1 MITPPPP
8 RAYLLAP
15 PPPSVPRV
23 LRMLDCELYKNYFLV
38 KFYTPET
45 RQFHKFVLNA
55 WTPLDRAGLV
65 RMLLT
70 STIVTFNGIRY
81 DVPVM
86 ACALAGFNNEQL
98 KKVSNFIFS
107 RDHVQP
113 FQIEQQFNVTMLDYL
128 DHIDLIEVLPGKA
141 SLKMYGG
148 KNHAQKMQD
157 LPIDPD
163 AFLTPQEM
171 DIIDNYCGNDLIVTY
186 GQYLKFKTEIDLR
199 VEMSAEYDIDLRSK
213 SDAQIAEA
221 IFKKQIGRK
230 IYPPDIPSGTSFNYK
245 LPAFIQFKTPQ
256 LQRMLTTMCTL
267 PFYVNPSGGSS
278 AHIDNLLI
286 DWGDKQVRLNAQGR
300 WITRPKG
307 WQCELITIGNHQYQ
321 MGTGGLHSCEQKVS
335 HVADA
340 NFSLKDVDVV
350 SYYPRIIEIL
360 RLFPPQI
367 GEMFLTTFVGWKND
381 RVAAKKAGLKK
392 KANGAKTKINGTF
405 GKTGSKYSIIFA
417 PSLLIQTTITGQLSL
432 LMLIELLHL
441 AGIEVVSA
449 NTDGVVIKCPRHLHG
464 LRDLIVSH
472 WESITGFETE
482 AVEYR
487 ALFSRDVNNYLAFKY
502 DGDVKRKGAFAPPEP
517 VGPSWPNPAN
527 EICVLA
533 VMAYILDGKSIERTI
548 RECVDIRQFVTVR
561 NVKGGGAWHP
571 SDVADPVYLG
581 KAVRWYYANNCELA
595 SINYTGNGN
604 RVARSEGAKPCME
617 LPDILPPDINY
628 GWYVAEATS
637 LLSDLACC

>member
-1 MITPPPP
+1 MIAPPPP
-8 RAYLLAP
+8 ILVAP

-23 LRMLDCELYKNYFLV
+23 LRMLDCELYVNYFLV
-38 KFYTPET
+38 KLYTPST
-45 RQFHKFVLNA
+45 RQFHKFILNA
-55 WTPLDRAGLV
+55 WTPLDRAGMV
-65 RMLLT
+65 RMLLQ
-70 STIVTFNGIRY
+70 STIVTFNGRRY

-86 ACALAGFNNEQL
+86 ACALAGFNNAQL
-98 KKVSNFIFS
+98 KKVSDFIFATK
-107 RDHVQP
+107 HVQP
-113 FQIEQQFNVTMLDYL
+113 FQIEQQFGVMMPDFL
-128 DHIDLIEVLPGKA
+128 DHIDLIEVLPGQA

-148 KNHAQKMQD
+148 KNHAKKMQD
-157 LPIDPD
+157 LPIDP
-163 AFLTPQEM
+163 ATILTPQQM
-171 DIIDNYCGNDLIVTY
+171 DEIDEYCGNDLIVTH
-186 GQYLKFKTEIDLR
+186 GQYVKFETEIDLR
-199 VEMSAEYDIDLRSK
+199 TEMSAEYGIDLRSM

-221 IFKKQIGRK
+221 VFKKLIGRK
-230 IYPPDIPSGTSFNYK
+230 IYPPTIPPGTSFNYK
-245 LPAFIQFKTPQ
+245 LPSFIQFKTPQ
-256 LQRMLTTMCTL
+256 LQRMLETMWAL
-267 PFYVNPSGGSS
+267 PFFVNPSGGSS
-278 AHIDNLLI
+278 AHINNPFI
-286 DWGDKQVRLNAQGR
+286 DWGDKQVRLNAHGQ
-300 WITRPKG
+300 WVTRPKG
-307 WQCELITIGNHQYQ
+307 WQCELIEIGAHKYQ

-340 NFSLKDVDVV
+340 HCTLKDVDVV
-350 SYYPRIIEIL
+350 SYYPRIIELL
-360 RLFPPQI
+360 RLFPSEL
-367 GEMFLTTFVGWKND
+367 GEAFFQNIFVGWKND

-405 GKTGSKYSIIFA
+405 GKSGSKYSVIYA
-417 PSLLIQTTITGQLSL
+417 PSMLIQTTITGQLSL

-548 RECVDIRQFVTVR
+548 RECSDIRQFVTVR

-581 KAVRWYYANNCELA
+581 KAVRWYYARGCEMA

-628 GWYVAEATS
+628 DWYVTEAKS
-637 LLSDLACC
+637 LLEDLACC